1 MILLVI
7 FVVMIVVSVMFSV
20 SLLALSPFVV
30 DIVIIY
36 LLVRWLIKKH
46 KQKKTKGLNK
56 PD

>member
-7 FVVMIVVSVMFSV
+7 FVVMIVVSVIFSV
-20 SLLALSPFVV
+20 SLLALSPFIV

-36 LLVRWLIKKH
+36 LLVRWLIKKY

>member
-7 FVVMIVVSVMFSV
+7 FVMMIIVSVMFSV
-20 SLLALSPFVV
+20 SLLALSPFIV

-46 KQKKTKGLNK
+46 KQKKTKGLK
-56 PD
+56 QT

>member
-7 FVVMIVVSVMFSV
+7 FVVMIVASVMFSV
-20 SLLALSPFVV
+20 SFLALSPFIV

-46 KQKKTKGLNK
+46 KQKKTKGLSK

>member
-7 FVVMIVVSVMFSV
+7 FVMMIIVSVMFSV
-20 SLLALSPFVV
+20 SLLALSPFIV

-46 KQKKTKGLNK
+46 KQKKIKGLNK